1 MRFFYLALALAA
13 SLSYSNSGSAEG
25 PSEMPLPPPPSME
38 QQDTPPPSEP
48 GLQQVHPDSGAKHP
62 EEIPVMK
69 RIDGT
74 ITPSP
79 QGGAERP
86 KVREVKPEG
95 PTPTPTPTPIPEVI
109 PATISTTPGSVQ
121 KIYVIITSHTIDK
134 KDVLKALKVLK
145 PQFEAKFLVVE
156 HKATREIPSHVG
168 ADGKLSFDD
177 FANSVRKKYAF
188 KADER
193 LLFLFE
199 GDLLRTDG
207 TPVLFSV
214 TASDLGISVLS
225 LKLIKSNPEKVH
237 ERLLKQL
244 RTIAGLF
251 YATPSTCGLMKNAVS
266 LEDLDSMEP
275 DYCPEDKASFRLLKL
290 LR

>member
-1 MRFFYLALALAA
+1 MRFFYLALALAV
-13 SLSYSNSGSAEG
+13 SLSYSTKSSAEG
-25 PSEMPLPPPPSME
+25 PSEMPLPPPPNVE
-38 QQDTPPPSEP
+38 QQDVPTPPEP
-48 GLQQVHPDSGAKHP
+48 GLQQVPSDSGTKRS
-62 EEIPVMK
+62 EEVPVMK

-74 ITPSP
+74 LTPSG
-79 QGGAERP
+79 QGGADRP

-95 PTPTPTPTPIPEVI
+95 PAPTPTPTPAPEVV
-109 PATISTTPGSVQ
+109 PATISTTPGAVQ
-121 KIYVIITSHTIDK
+121 KIFVIITSHTIDK
-134 KDVLKALKVLK
+134 KDVLKALKVLR

-156 HKATREIPSHVG
+156 HKATKEIPSHVG

-188 KADER
+188 KSDER

-207 TPVLFSV
+207 TAVLFSV
-214 TASDLGISVLS
+214 TAADLGISVLS

-251 YATPSTCGLMKNAVS
+251 YASPSTCGLMKNAVS
-266 LEDLDSMEP
+266 LEDLDSMDP
-275 DYCPEDKASFRLLKL
+275 DYCAEDKASFRLLKL